1 MAESV
6 SVMRVQ
12 IPGSV
17 PRAENTS
24 VQEREFRVGVQLV
37 QFQLRGKVLQL
48 DWDGSR
54 KRSRQD
60 SQLSTQSVLNRCYL
74 MFTLPRS

>member
-12 IPGSV
+12 SPGSV

-24 VQEREFRVGVQLV
+24 VQEREFGVGVQLV
-37 QFQLRGKVLQL
+37 QFRLRGEVLQL
-48 DWDGSR
+48 DWDGRTHNSPL
-54 KRSRQD
+54 K
-60 SQLSTQSVLNRCYL
+60 V
-74 MFTLPRS
+74 F